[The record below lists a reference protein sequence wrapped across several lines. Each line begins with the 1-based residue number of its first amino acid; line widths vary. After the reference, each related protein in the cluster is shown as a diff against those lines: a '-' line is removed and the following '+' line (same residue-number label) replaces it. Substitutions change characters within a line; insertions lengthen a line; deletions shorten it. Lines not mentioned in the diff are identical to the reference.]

1 MRNWIRLFSRRA
13 YIAMIKH
20 KINLHKLHVYSWL
33 TWSTCGFLN
42 TISSGCKV
50 WVAWLKVNQDWEA
63 DWKPK
68 CICFMSICLFFQV
81 TILLCVL
88 LFVFA
93 SYGVQCYSGR
103 LYRCNDVTKQTK
115 AECTGAFMRSIKV
128 TDMDIPDGKGV
139 KILVPRVWW
148 VYTL

>member
-1 MRNWIRLFSRRA
+1 MHYVSL
-13 YIAMIKH
+13 M
-20 KINLHKLHVYSWL
+20 
-33 TWSTCGFLN
+33 C
-42 TISSGCKV
+42 
-50 WVAWLKVNQDWEA
+50 
-63 DWKPK
+63 
-68 CICFMSICLFFQV
+68 FFQV

-139 KILVPRVWW
+139 KILVPRVW
-148 VYTL
+148 